1 MLGISA
7 EMSSITIYN
16 NEALRCS
23 CLLFSLHTSQMAFN
37 ILNI

>member
-7 EMSSITIYN
+7 EMSSITTYN
-16 NEALRCS
+16 NVAFQCS
-23 CLLFSLHTSQMAFN
+23 CLYSTLHTSQMAFN